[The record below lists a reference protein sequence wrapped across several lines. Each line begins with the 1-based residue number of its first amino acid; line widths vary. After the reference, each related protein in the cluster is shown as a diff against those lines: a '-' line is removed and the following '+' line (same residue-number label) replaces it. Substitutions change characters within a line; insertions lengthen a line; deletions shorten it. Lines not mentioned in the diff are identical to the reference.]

1 MNFRMV
7 IWVVGKVELIFL
19 VGHETQK
26 DIRTES
32 TATILLACVPCVQIL
47 FGGR

>member
-19 VGHETQK
+19 VEHETQK

-32 TATILLACVPCVQIL
+32 TATSY
-47 FGGR
+47 